1 MTDARTTLLRSRP
14 MRSTHAKPL
23 FANWLIEQVE
33 TGNYPGLSYI
43 SPNFFRVPWKHNSR
57 KDCNDEDCKIFR
69 AWAVA
74 SGKIHEFPNDKA
86 KWKTNFRCALKNLN
100 KRFRMTRD
108 NSKNSDDPHKIY
120 EIINRDATYQHAQE
134 EDMVPVIFSSPTE
147 SYPPGHEQNIL
158 DQLMTLDILDDTN
171 QHTEEERWA
180 ESYAQQSAMGPA
192 LYAAGQQA
200 TGETVHA
207 MQTRPQH
214 PPQPQPYYPVNP
226 APVMGSPL
234 QPSICDL
241 EISIHYRR
249 VEMLKTQVSWPCI
262 QLHYGHEATEPQ
274 ARPICFPATDTLL
287 DRKQIEYTNRI
298 LNSIQRGLLL
308 EVRDSGLY
316 ACRQDRCH
324 VFASTADPSRAS
336 PDPQKLPQNTLMELL
351 SFEKY
356 VKELKEFKENRRG
369 SPEYVVNMCFGEKF
383 PDGKPLEK
391 KLIVVKVVPLICRYF
406 YEMAQMEG
414 ASSLDSSNVS
424 LQISHDSLYDLI
436 SSAFGLPISQVAP
449 HLVGHF

>member
-1 MTDARTTLLRSRP
+1 MQS
-14 MRSTHAKPL
+14 SHKPL

-43 SPNFFRVPWKHNSR
+43 STNLFRVPWKHNSR

-100 KRFRMTRD
+100 KRFRMTKD

-120 EIINRDATYQHAQE
+120 EIINREAAYQPSPPE
-134 EDMVPVIFSSPTE
+134 EDMVPVIYSSPTE

-158 DQLMTLDILDDTN
+158 EQLMTLDLLDEPRQQTVGE
-171 QHTEEERWA
+171 QWA
-180 ESYAQQSAMGPA
+180 ESYGQQSAIG
-192 LYAAGQQA
+192 LGVYATNQQA
-200 TGETVHA
+200 TGETMHA
-207 MQTRPQH
+207 MQT
-214 PPQPQPYYPVNP
+214 QPQLQPQRQAYYPVNP
-226 APVMGSPL
+226 PPVLDSGL
-234 QPSICDL
+234 QPSLFDL
-241 EISIHYRR
+241 EISVHYRK
-249 VEMLKTQVSWPCI
+249 VEMLKTQVSWPRV
-262 QLHYGHEATEPQ
+262 QLHYGNEATELQ
-274 ARPICFPATDTLL
+274 AQPICFPPTDTLR
-287 DRKQIEYTNRI
+287 DHKQVEFTNRI
-298 LNSIQRGLLL
+298 LSSIQRGLLL
-308 EVRDSGLY
+308 EVRESGLY

-324 VFASTADPSRAS
+324 VFASTADPSQAS
-336 PDPQKLPQNTLMELL
+336 PDPQKLPQNTLVELL
-351 SFEKY
+351 SFEKF

-406 YEMAQMEG
+406 YEMAQTEG
-414 ASSLDSSNVS
+414 ASSLDSTNVS

-436 SSAFGLPISQVAP
+436 SSAFGLPVSQVAP
-449 HLVGHF
+449 QLVGHY